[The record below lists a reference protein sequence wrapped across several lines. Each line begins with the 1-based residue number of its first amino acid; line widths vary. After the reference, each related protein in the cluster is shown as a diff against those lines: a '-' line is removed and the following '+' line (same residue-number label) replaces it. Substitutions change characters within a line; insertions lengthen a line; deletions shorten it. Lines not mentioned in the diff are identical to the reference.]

1 MSKKSKK
8 LKETKLYQF
17 LLGKTGVLSKLA
29 DTVTDQGIFGVIKD
43 LVTDDPKLAQ
53 EDKDIAL
60 KMLEMDIAEMDAVT
74 QRWKSDMMSDS
85 ILSKNIRPLILIFFT
100 LVYAT
105 GFFLEYEL
113 DLITNLMLLL
123 FGAYFGGRSFEKV
136 NKL

>member
-1 MSKKSKK
+1 MSKKRKK

-29 DTVTDQGIFGVIKD
+29 DTVTDQGIFGVIKA

-123 FGAYFGGRSFEKV
+123 FGAYFGGRSFENV

>member
-1 MSKKSKK
+1 MSKKRKK

-29 DTVTDQGIFGVIKD
+29 DTVIDQGIFGVIKD

>member
-1 MSKKSKK
+1 MSKKRKK

-29 DTVTDQGIFGVIKD
+29 DTVTDQGSFGVIKD

>member
-1 MSKKSKK
+1 MSKKRKK

-60 KMLEMDIAEMDAVT
+60 KMLEMDMAEMDAVT

-85 ILSKNIRPLILIFFT
+85 ILSKNIRPVILIFFT

>member
-1 MSKKSKK
+1 MSKKRKK

-123 FGAYFGGRSFEKV
+123 IGAYFGGRSFEKV

>member
-1 MSKKSKK
+1 
-8 LKETKLYQF
+8 
-17 LLGKTGVLSKLA
+17 
-29 DTVTDQGIFGVIKD
+29 
-43 LVTDDPKLAQ
+43 
-53 EDKDIAL
+53 
-60 KMLEMDIAEMDAVT
+60 MLEMDIAEMDAVT

>member
-1 MSKKSKK
+1 MSKKRKK